1 MKIQNAIAGPLT
13 AIALTVLGLSACWG
27 SSNSST
33 NDTGGTDASS
43 TMNVCTMVPS
53 SQVAAV
59 DGSPVAQATPDQL
72 DSWPDP
78 DAFDCE
84 YDLNN
89 GQEITVEVEVTG
101 SASLFDASSLA
112 LTSGGASPVTSVP
125 GLGDQAAASVN
136 GLAVLTGKD
145 IIEIIGNPGE
155 QSGDLAGEI
164 KLAKI
169 LISALG

>member
-1 MKIQNAIAGPLT
+1 MKIKNAIASPLA
-13 AIALTVLGLSACWG
+13 AIALTVLGLSACGG
-27 SSNSST
+27 SSGSGANASSST
-33 NDTGGTDASS
+33 DNSATI
-43 TMNVCTMVPS
+43 NVCTLVPS

-59 DGSPVAQATPDQL
+59 ARDTVIQATPDQL

-78 DAFDCE
+78 DAFDCTYE
-84 YDLNN
+84 LSN
-89 GQEITVEVEVTG
+89 GQEMTVEVEVT
-101 SASLFDASSLA
+101 SSTDVFDASSLA
-112 LTSGGASPVTSVP
+112 LTSGGAFPVTSVP

-145 IIEIIGNPGE
+145 IIEITGNPGE
-155 QSGDLAGEI
+155 QSGDLDGEI

>member
-1 MKIQNAIAGPLT
+1 MKIKNAIASPLA
-13 AIALTVLGLSACWG
+13 AIALTVLALSACGG
-27 SSNSST
+27 SSGSGANASSST
-33 NDTGGTDASS
+33 DNSATI
-43 TMNVCTMVPS
+43 NVCTLVPS

-59 DGSPVAQATPDQL
+59 GGSTVIQATPDQL

-78 DAFDCE
+78 DAFDCTYE
-84 YDLNN
+84 LSN
-89 GQEITVEVEVTG
+89 GQEMTVEVEVT
-101 SASLFDASSLA
+101 SSTDVFDASRLS
-112 LTSGGASPVTSVP
+112 LTSGGAFPVISVP

-145 IIEIIGNPGE
+145 IIEITGNPGE